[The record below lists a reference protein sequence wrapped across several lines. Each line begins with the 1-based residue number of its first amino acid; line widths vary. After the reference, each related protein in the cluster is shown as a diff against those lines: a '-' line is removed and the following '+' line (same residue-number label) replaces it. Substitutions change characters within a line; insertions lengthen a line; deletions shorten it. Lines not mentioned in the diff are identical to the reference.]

1 MYDVRL
7 LPGGKVSYFNWDLAK
22 EMGLVPDHHPHRMN
36 RALEEKLLETFCI
49 RIINEWD
56 KEHNVIYPKT
66 MLKKN
71 RYMATR
77 YLQLQHAD
85 KTGRTSGD
93 GRCVW
98 NGVVKHRGKIWDVSS
113 RGTGVTALAPGV
125 VQAGKPLR
133 TGNNEHGYG
142 CGMAEIDELYAAAIM
157 AEILHRQGIPTERV
171 LAIVDLGKGTGI
183 GVRAGHNLLRP
194 AHLFAHLKQS
204 EHERLKR
211 ATDYLIQRQYNNG
224 EWKFSAQNRRRY
236 ELMGQAVT
244 QSFARFAAHLERD
257 YIFAWLDWDGDNVL
271 VNAGIIDYGSVRQF
285 GLRHDQY
292 RYDDVERFS
301 TNLNEQRA
309 KTRLMVQ
316 TFTQMID
323 FVQTGVRKPVEKF
336 RRHAN
341 LRRFDQLFD
350 HHLLDRFLYQ
360 VGLEDSQRLTL
371 LHKHPGLVKRLYDEF
386 SYFERMKTY
395 RRLRRVADGVNRP
408 AIFNMRAA
416 LSHMPD
422 HYLGNVAQW
431 NTHLMPSDELFT
443 LMLSDFAEGRD
454 KRLTTRLSKRL
465 RRLQLLYKNVV
476 KKAAGRQSIP
486 DILRTLSER
495 AGRLNRADRIT
506 GNALIYVVDEL
517 LRARRKGFSDAAI
530 QEVMSA
536 VISDQ
541 TLTAD
546 MLYAPTEIGPKSPVQ
561 ELFSQVLSLV
571 QDHKE
576 EI

>member
-1 MYDVRL
+1 MSAKAMSHERRQRARTALKPLHQGRPSLDGQYSALDQLDGTHPLQKSVPESCVMYDVRL

-257 YIFAWLDWDGDNVL
+257 YI
-271 VNAGIIDYGSVRQF
+271 
-285 GLRHDQY
+285 
-292 RYDDVERFS
+292 
-301 TNLNEQRA
+301 
-309 KTRLMVQ
+309 
-316 TFTQMID
+316 
-323 FVQTGVRKPVEKF
+323 
-336 RRHAN
+336 
-341 LRRFDQLFD
+341 
-350 HHLLDRFLYQ
+350 
-360 VGLEDSQRLTL
+360 
-371 LHKHPGLVKRLYDEF
+371 
-386 SYFERMKTY
+386 
-395 RRLRRVADGVNRP
+395 
-408 AIFNMRAA
+408 
-416 LSHMPD
+416 
-422 HYLGNVAQW
+422 
-431 NTHLMPSDELFT
+431 
-443 LMLSDFAEGRD
+443 
-454 KRLTTRLSKRL
+454 
-465 RRLQLLYKNVV
+465 
-476 KKAAGRQSIP
+476 
-486 DILRTLSER
+486 
-495 AGRLNRADRIT
+495 
-506 GNALIYVVDEL
+506 
-517 LRARRKGFSDAAI
+517 
-530 QEVMSA
+530 
-536 VISDQ
+536 
-541 TLTAD
+541 
-546 MLYAPTEIGPKSPVQ
+546 
-561 ELFSQVLSLV
+561 
-571 QDHKE
+571 
-576 EI
+576 